1 MERKEIVKTLS
12 EHLCVKARYLGPPN
26 FDYEIKTESDTYIID
41 RYGAVINLKG
51 RVMNLD
57 EILNSPKLA
66 AEENEKL
73 KLELINTGHE
83 EVLPIE
89 GLELKLPLG
98 NHTERTLQNIINM
111 ISSKQHLIML
121 AFETSVAFMDKDFA
135 KDLAEKEINTI
146 DEFKAA
152 YHELGA
158 ERCPG
163 VVFDF
168 EEETFTI
175 KLLAENITPERISAF
190 QHLIIHVSES
200 AKAQKR
206 ASFKLAQ
213 DDNPKYAMRT
223 WIIRIGMGGPEFKK
237 IRKALLSNLEGSG
250 AFRKVHEEEGI
261 NEG

>member
-1 MERKEIVKTLS
+1 MERKEMVKRLS
-12 EHLCVKARYLGPPN
+12 EHLSVKARYLGPPN
-26 FDYEIKTESDTYIID
+26 FDYEIKTESETYIID
-41 RYGAVINLKG
+41 RYGAVIDSKG
-51 RVMNLD
+51 RVMTLD
-57 EILNSPKLA
+57 QILNSAKPEVKA
-66 AEENEKL
+66 NEKL
-73 KLELINTGHE
+73 GLISTEHE

-98 NHTERTLQNIINM
+98 NHTGRTLQNIINM

-121 AFETSVAFMDKDFA
+121 VFETSVAFMDKDFA

-146 DEFKAA
+146 DEFKTA
-152 YHELGA
+152 YHELGT

-168 EEETFTI
+168 EERTFTI
-175 KLLAENITPERISAF
+175 KLTVENLIPERISAF
-190 QHLIIHVSES
+190 QHLIVLLSES

-223 WIIRIGMGGPEFKK
+223 WLIRLGMKGDKYK
-237 IRKALLSNLEGSG
+237 TTRKVLLKELKGSG
-250 AFRKVHEEEGI
+250 AFRGVSNEREEETNG
-261 NEG
+261 